1 MSAVT
6 ELFCERSKIV
16 GSKIVHA
23 KNLDEVIDCVI
34 KLCEEK
40 APCTLLANEPGT
52 EKGPLNARNL
62 PTRLNRLLAAPGL
75 KEGDHAE
82 LGTKLAEKLE
92 KACVEKDFVFLE
104 EGLRSRMSGIDVGFV
119 IADVSI
125 AGSGTCLI
133 NSNNEEKRLSTM
145 ISEICVFLVKES
157 TIYEDILEIAP
168 ILRKMQ
174 EKPSY
179 NAMIS
184 GPSRTADIERLPAV
198 GVHGPLEQY
207 IIILEEENHA

>member
-1 MSAVT
+1 MNAIT

-16 GSKIVHA
+16 GSKVVHA
-23 KNLDEVIDCVI
+23 KNLDEVIECII
-34 KLCEEK
+34 KICEEK
-40 APCTLLANEPGT
+40 APCTILADEPGT
-52 EKGPLNARNL
+52 EKGPLNKRNL

-75 KEGDHAE
+75 KEGENAE
-82 LGTKLAEKLE
+82 LGIKLAEKLE
-92 KACVEKDFVFLE
+92 KACAEKNFVFLE
-104 EGLRSRMSGIDVGFV
+104 EGLRSYLAGIDLGFV
-119 IADVSI
+119 IADASV

-133 NSNNEEKRLSTM
+133 NSDNEEKRLSTM
-145 ISEICVFLVKES
+145 ISEIAVFLVKES
-157 TIYEDILEIAP
+157 SIHEDILGIAP

-207 IIILEEENHA
+207 IIILEENNA

>member
-1 MSAVT
+1 MNAVT
-6 ELFCERSKIV
+6 ELFCERSNIV
-16 GSKIVHA
+16 GSKVVHA

-40 APCTLLANEPGT
+40 APCTILADEPGT

-75 KEGDHAE
+75 KEGENAE

-92 KACVEKDFVFLE
+92 KACAEKNFVFLE
-104 EGLRSRMSGIDVGFV
+104 EGLRNYLAGIDVGFV
-119 IADVSI
+119 IADASV

-133 NSNNEEKRLSTM
+133 NSDNEEKRLSTM
-145 ISEICVFLVKES
+145 ISELCIFLVRES
-157 TIYEDILEIAP
+157 TIHEDIFGIAP

-207 IIILEEENHA
+207 IIILEENNA